1 MLEMLMRNDRGRT
14 EDALDAQEER
24 TGILLAISSIFME
37 TTTRHGQSDSLC
49 STIVIRLR
57 PQSSLAML
65 MPVSALRSV
74 ARYVSLS
81 FAFCVSW
88 FLCTPHTVPYCISL
102 TDFRTAGCT
111 HTALTYLSIPRSE
124 LTVLVPATRIHAQSC
139 PHRYLA
145 PLARPHHVLYA
156 WIDTNTFA

>member
-74 ARYVSLS
+74 ARYVSPFS
-81 FAFCVSW
+81 FALRL
-88 FLCTPHTVPYCISL
+88 FLVPMARHTFVPYCISSL
-102 TDFRTAGCT
+102 SDFRTGGRAYCIYVSQ
-111 HTALTYLSIPRSE
+111 HPRSE
-124 LTVLVPATRIHAQSC
+124 LTVLVPACIHAQSR
-139 PHRYLA
+139 PHLA